1 MKKIAVNTLGCKNNQ
16 IESSII
22 KEDFISIGYDVVDF
36 NDVADIYIINTCSVT
51 EKSDKT
57 AKYFIRQAK
66 RANPEAK
73 IIVTGCY
80 AQVAAQELEKL
91 GDVNLVLGNVEKHK
105 MLDYIKYLKEDN
117 KVHVRDIM
125 EHQVFDFDKF
135 ASHSGRTRSF
145 LKIQDGCNNRCT
157 YCIIPYARGK
167 SRSNKPENIIN
178 EINSL
183 TAKGFKEI
191 VITGIHLGQWGL
203 DFESGHSLYDL
214 IKEIEKINDLK
225 RYRIGSLNPT
235 EFDDELINVL
245 AGSEK
250 FCRHLH
256 ISLQSANNDILNAM
270 QRGYTVEMYTDLI
283 HKLKENM
290 PDLAIGCDIIVGF
303 PGETDEMFEQT
314 YEHLKQLPISYLH
327 VFSYSR
333 RKGTPAYDMSNQVPH
348 EVKKQRNKILTELAA
363 QKGSEF
369 KQSFIDKEM
378 EILIEKSRDKA
389 TGRLKGL
396 TGNYISVLI
405 DAKDDLINEVVKVK
419 ITDISGDN
427 LVGEII

>member
-22 KEDFISIGYDVVDF
+22 KEDFTSIGYEIVDF
-36 NDVADIYIINTCSVT
+36 SEAADIYIINTCSVT

-57 AKYFIRQAK
+57 SKYFIRQAK
-66 RANPEAK
+66 RINPKAK

-80 AQVAAQELEKL
+80 AQIAAQELEEID
-91 GDVNLVLGNVEKHK
+91 DVNLVLGNVEKHNI
-105 MLDYIKYLKEDN
+105 LDYIKYFYGDS

-125 EHQVFDFDKF
+125 KHRVFDFDKF
-135 ASHSGRTRSF
+135 ASHLGRTRSF

-183 TAKGFKEI
+183 TNKGFKEI

-203 DFESGHSLYDL
+203 DFAPKVFLYNL
-214 IKEIEKINDLK
+214 INKVEKINNLK

-235 EFDDELINVL
+235 EFDDELINTFTN
-245 AGSEK
+245 SEK

-256 ISLQSANNDILNAM
+256 ISLQSANNEILKAM
-270 QRGYTVEMYTDLI
+270 QRDYNVEKYTALI
-283 HKLKENM
+283 YKLKEKM

-303 PGETDEMFEQT
+303 PGETDDMFNQT
-314 YEHLKQLPISYLH
+314 YENLKQLPISYLH
-327 VFSYSR
+327 VFSYSQ
-333 RKGTPAYDMSNQVPH
+333 RKGTPAYDMPNQVPH
-348 EVKKQRNKILTELAA
+348 KVKKQRNKILTELAT
-363 QKGSEF
+363 QKGKSF
-369 KQSFIDKEM
+369 KQSFINKEM

-389 TGRLKGL
+389 TGMLKGL
-396 TGNYISVLI
+396 TGNYITVLI
-405 DAKDDLINEVVKVK
+405 DSQSNLTNEIVKVK
-419 ITDISGDN
+419 IIDISGDN
-427 LVGEII
+427 LIAKII

>member
-22 KEDFISIGYDVVDF
+22 KEDFTSIGYEVVGF
-36 NDVADIYIINTCSVT
+36 SDVADIYIINTCSVT

-66 RANPEAK
+66 RANPKAK

-80 AQVAAQELEKL
+80 AQVAAQELEQI
-91 GDVNLVLGNVEKHK
+91 DYVDLVLGNVEKHK
-105 MLDYIKYLKEDN
+105 MLDYLKYIEQEN

-125 EHQVFDFDKF
+125 EHRVFDFDKF

-167 SRSNKPENIIN
+167 SRSNKPENIIS
-178 EINSL
+178 EINNL
-183 TAKGFKEI
+183 TAKGFKEV

-203 DFESGHSLYDL
+203 DFEPGQSLYNL
-214 IKEIEKINDLK
+214 INKIETINNLK

-235 EFDDELINVL
+235 EFDDELINTL
-245 AGSEK
+245 ANSEK
-250 FCRHLH
+250 LCRHLH
-256 ISLQSANNDILNAM
+256 ISLQSANNDILKAM
-270 QRGYTVEMYTDLI
+270 QRGYSVEMYIDLI
-283 HKLKENM
+283 HKLKAIM

-303 PGETDEMFEQT
+303 PGETDDMFEQT
-314 YEHLKQLPISYLH
+314 YENLKQLPISYLH

-333 RKGTPAYDMSNQVPH
+333 RKGTPAYDMPNQVPH
-348 EVKKQRNKILTELAA
+348 KAKKQRNKILTELAA
-363 QKGSEF
+363 QKSMDF
-369 KQSFIDKEM
+369 KQGFINKEM
-378 EILIEKSRDKA
+378 EILIEKSRDKS
-389 TGRLKGL
+389 TGWLKGL
-396 TGNYISVLI
+396 TGNYITVLL
-405 DAKDDLINEVVKVK
+405 DAQSDLINETVKVK
-419 ITDISGDN
+419 IIDVSGDN
-427 LVGEII
+427 LISQVV